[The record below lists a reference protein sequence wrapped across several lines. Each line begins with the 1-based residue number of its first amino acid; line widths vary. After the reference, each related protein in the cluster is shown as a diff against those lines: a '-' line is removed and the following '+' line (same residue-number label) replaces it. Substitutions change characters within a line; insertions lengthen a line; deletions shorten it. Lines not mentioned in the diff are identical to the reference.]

1 MNIQLN
7 NVRLSFPALFKARSF
22 QKDQEPKFSATVLL
36 SNEADA
42 KQIEKIKAG
51 IKAVAEEKWGAGKV
65 PKAMKPCLRD
75 GAEKEE
81 LEGYGSDVVFLS
93 ASNAKRVPV
102 VNRDL
107 TPLTEEDGKPYAGSY
122 VNVSIRLWAQDN
134 EYGKRVN
141 AQLRAVQFVKDGE
154 AFGDKPADPTK
165 AFAPLADEE
174 GSDSSSLM

>member
-7 NVRLSFPALFKARSF
+7 NVRLSFPALFKAKAF

-36 SNEADA
+36 EKEANA
-42 KQIEKIKAG
+42 KQIEKIRAG

-65 PKAMKPCLRD
+65 PKAMKPCLHD

-81 LEGYGSDVVFLS
+81 LEGYGSGVMFLS
-93 ASNAKRVPV
+93 ASNAKRIPV

-107 TPLTEEDGKPYAGSY
+107 TPLTEDDGKPYAGSY

-141 AQLRAVQFVKDGE
+141 AQLRAVQFVMDGE

-165 AFAPLADEE
+165 EFSNL
-174 GSDSSSLM
+174 GSDDSESNSLM